1 MMLSDKLVESHSK
14 ISETFG
20 GIKMLAFSKR
30 KDSKGVRVEGC
41 GEPITEV
48 DLLMVCSSFL

>member
-1 MMLSDKLVESHSK
+1 MMLFDKLIEGHRK
-14 ISETFG
+14 ISEAFG

-30 KDSKGVRVEGC
+30 EDSKGVRVEGC

>member
-1 MMLSDKLVESHSK
+1 MLFDKLIEGHRK

-30 KDSKGVRVEGC
+30 EDSKGVRVEGC